1 MLAMAHTLSC
11 QGRKEE
17 STAAESD
24 LATFAKDWEA
34 KIAKAHTSE
43 KTPRGKLR
51 REAILRNDYERELS
65 KRRERMIDSGKLTT
79 PELEKLRE
87 ERRALEQQ
95 LKDLDGRIVEASA
108 KAPEIVELD
117 AVRQANAERVTA
129 IRDKLSPP
137 AQRAQSQD
145 GETKTE

>member
-1 MLAMAHTLSC
+1 MACTCLMLGQA
-11 QGRKEE
+11 
-17 STAAESD
+17 AAESD
-24 LATFAKDWEA
+24 LAAFAKEREA
-34 KIAKAHTSE
+34 RIAKACVPE

-51 REAILRNDYERELS
+51 REAILRNDYERALIQ
-65 KRRERMIDSGKLTT
+65 RREQMIASGKLST
-79 PELEKLRE
+79 PELEALRE

-117 AVRQANAERVTA
+117 AVRQANAERVAA
-129 IRDKLSPP
+129 IKDKLSPP

>member
-1 MLAMAHTLSC
+1 
-11 QGRKEE
+11 
-17 STAAESD
+17 
-24 LATFAKDWEA
+24 
-34 KIAKAHTSE
+34 
-43 KTPRGKLR
+43 
-51 REAILRNDYERELS
+51 
-65 KRRERMIDSGKLTT
+65 MIDSGKLTT